1 MAPPLEQS
9 QAQVPV
15 TVLNHI
21 LSNQQGLRSAV
32 LVKEFGE
39 GGSDNELVVATVVA
53 IGKGMDQTV
62 IKAQLEACVAA
73 P

>member
-39 GGSDNELVVATVVA
+39 GGSDNELVVATVVP